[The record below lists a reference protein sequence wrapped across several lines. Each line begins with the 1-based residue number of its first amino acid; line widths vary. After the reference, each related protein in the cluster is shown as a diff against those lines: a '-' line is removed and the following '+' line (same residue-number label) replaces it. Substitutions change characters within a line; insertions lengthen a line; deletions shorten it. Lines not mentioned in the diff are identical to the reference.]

1 MAWPPLPLSIHYT
14 LLPSSHF
21 HRFIMR
27 VYKRQKLNRPDDSE
41 GENMHMT
48 PVATALSFYDDEND
62 ENEVSASQSSTFAL

>member
-1 MAWPPLPLSIHYT
+1 
-14 LLPSSHF
+14 
-21 HRFIMR
+21 MR